1 MAMSHDK
8 GKKEAGVRQESSRVH
23 LAGELPPYENGCA
36 LDGLCTA
43 VLTRNCVN
51 EPKYFPRKLR
61 HQQHR
66 LRSSAKLQWGWGP
79 LGSGAMVQLHGAQD
93 STVVALLHPHT
104 A

>member
-8 GKKEAGVRQESSRVH
+8 GKKRGWCQT
-23 LAGELPPYENGCA
+23 GELQSASCRGLPPYENGCA